1 MSGVRIISI
10 DGGGIKGFLPALVL
24 AVMESSPGSSIGS
37 MADMLAGTST
47 GAILALGLAAG
58 IPALEMA
65 NFYRSKGPA
74 IFRRSWGKRLRS
86 CFGVAD
92 EQYSNDGLH
101 TGLRE
106 IFGNKK
112 LSDLATPCMAVA
124 YEIETRQA
132 VFFTSW
138 DAKRD
143 PHRDFTLVDAA
154 MASAAAPTY
163 FEPWAAMSVAG
174 DRLACI
180 DGGVAANDPALCAM
194 VEALK
199 AGHPIESIRLVSLGT
214 GREDRAYLLKRAR
227 NWGFAAWARPLL
239 DILFAAASDITD
251 HHCRH
256 MLPGR
261 YVRLQQDFSE
271 PVGMDQTDDTAWA
284 VMRMCARKIMERD
297 EFEAALRLL
306 KGEA

>member
-1 MSGVRIISI
+1 MRIVSY
-10 DGGGIKGFLPALVL
+10 DGGGIKGYLPAVVT
-24 AVMESSPGSSIGS
+24 ADMEAKTGQPLGT

-58 IPALEMA
+58 VPALDMA
-65 NFYRSKGPA
+65 NFYRAKGPA

-92 EQYSNDGLH
+92 EQYSNEALHAGLK
-101 TGLRE
+101 E
-106 IFGNKK
+106 IFGDKK
-112 LSDLATPCMAVA
+112 LSDLAAPCMAVA
-124 YEIETRQA
+124 YEIETRQV

-138 DAKRD
+138 DARRD
-143 PHRDFTLVDAA
+143 PHRDFTLVDVA

-163 FEPWAAMSVAG
+163 FEPWAAMSTAG
-174 DRLACI
+174 DRFACI
-180 DGGVAANDPALCAM
+180 DGGVAANDPAQCAV

-199 AGHPIESIRLVSLGT
+199 AGHTPDSIRLVSLGT
-214 GREDRAYLLKRAR
+214 GQEDRSYLLQNAR
-227 NWGFAAWARPLL
+227 NWGLAAWGRPLL

-261 YVRLQQDFSE
+261 YVRLQQDMSE
-271 PVGMDQTDDTAWA
+271 PVSMDQTDERAWA
-284 VMRMCARKIMERD
+284 VMRLCARRIVERD
-297 EFEAALRLL
+297 DFTDALRLL

>member
-1 MSGVRIISI
+1 MRIVSY
-10 DGGGIKGFLPALVL
+10 DGGGIKGYLPAIVT
-24 AVMESSPGSSIGS
+24 AAMESSTGKPMGI

-58 IPALEMA
+58 IPAGEMA
-65 NFYRSKGPA
+65 NFYRAKGPA

-92 EQYSNDGLH
+92 EQYSNDALH
-101 TGLRE
+101 AGLRD
-106 IFGNKK
+106 IFGDKK
-112 LSDLATPCMAVA
+112 LSGLATPCMAVA
-124 YEIETRQA
+124 YEIETRQ
-132 VFFTSW
+132 VLFFTSW
-138 DAKRD
+138 DAQRD
-143 PHRDFTLVDAA
+143 PHRDFTLVDVA

-180 DGGVAANDPALCAM
+180 DGGVAANDPAQCAL
-194 VEALK
+194 VEVLK
-199 AGHPIESIRLVSLGT
+199 YGYGLEGISLVSLGT
-214 GREDRAYLLKRAR
+214 GQEDRAYLLKHAR
-227 NWGFAAWARPLL
+227 NWGLAAWARPLL
-239 DILFAAASDITD
+239 DILFAAASDVTD

-261 YVRLQQDFSE
+261 YVRLQQDMSE
-271 PVGMDQTDDTAWA
+271 PVGMDQTDDRAWA
-284 VMRMCARKIMERD
+284 VMRMCARKIVERD
-297 EFEAALRLL
+297 EFTAARRLL